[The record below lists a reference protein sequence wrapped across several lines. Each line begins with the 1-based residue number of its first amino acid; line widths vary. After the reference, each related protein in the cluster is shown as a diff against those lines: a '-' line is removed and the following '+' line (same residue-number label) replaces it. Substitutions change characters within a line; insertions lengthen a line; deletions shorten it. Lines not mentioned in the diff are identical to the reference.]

1 MTQAGMPMVAVTCRT
16 EYLLARHFGSARS
29 AWLCMIAAL
38 VALVV
43 LNAAGVDGAVTAT
56 VVAVALAGALSLAA
70 VGRLAR
76 RGAVLVT
83 VDADTVYLGDEQHGV
98 TGHRLSD
105 LRSVVLGPVAEMT
118 GAGTAAPRDLTISG
132 LRTLTL
138 GFAGPGE
145 EPEMWRIGVV
155 QGDPAAAEVIGRLTA
170 AAHRRPTPQH
180 STPPRPTPQHSTPPP
195 TTTPRILDAGSDEAA
210 ERLWEEATVRHNTI
224 LSEYGAYELQPDPML
239 RYPAVTDITRT
250 PVQDFHRALDEA
262 TALRTDSCPDDRA
275 RADAYQQAVIA
286 LRRAW
291 IACEPQ
297 LTTAEG
303 ESQWPASTNSPST
316 E

>member
-1 MTQAGMPMVAVTCRT
+1 MPMVAVTCRT
-16 EYLLARHFGSARS
+16 EYLRARHFGSARS
-29 AWLCMIAAL
+29 AWLCMITAL
-38 VALVV
+38 VALVA

-56 VVAVALAGALSLAA
+56 VVAVALAGALAA

-98 TGHRLSD
+98 TGHRLAD
-105 LRSVVLGPVAEMT
+105 LRSVDLGPVAELT
-118 GAGTAAPRDLTISG
+118 GAGTAGPRDLTISG

-145 EPEMWRIGVV
+145 EPEMWRVGVV
-155 QGDPAAAEVIGRLTA
+155 HGDPAAAEVIGRLTTVVP
-170 AAHRRPTPQH
+170 RRP
-180 STPPRPTPQHSTPPP
+180 TPPRPTPARPTPLPRTP
-195 TTTPRILDAGSDEAA
+195 TGTTTPRTTTPRILDAGSDEAA
-210 ERLWEEATVRHNTI
+210 ERLWEEATVRHDTI
-224 LSEYGAYELQPDPML
+224 LFEYGAYELQPDLML

-297 LTTAEG
+297 LATAQGEG
-303 ESQWPASTNSPST
+303 QWPASTNSPST